1 MASTGSPFPPPTPS
15 DPSSSSSSST
25 TTALFR
31 ARVARSSDRVV
42 AGVAA
47 GWAERWGVEPT
58 VVRAAL
64 GLLSLV
70 GGLGLV
76 LYGLMAMAS
85 DPAPPVT
92 DPLPPAR
99 RRDPV
104 TATRRELSIISAT
117 AAVLVLAR
125 EIGLWPGDLTMI
137 SASLVALGVVVVWS
151 RGRRSSAEPGPGL
164 PPVARSVQVLAG
176 TFLLAAGVVSLASRT
191 GGLANV
197 GASASA
203 IAVVVGGLVIFLAPG
218 LGRLLRSLDDER
230 AMRIREDERAAVAA
244 HLHDSVLQSLV
255 LIQRSDDPRAM
266 AALARRQERELRAW
280 LYGTPPTDA
289 PRSLHAAL
297 AALTT
302 EIEADHDLRVEA
314 VVVGDQPLDEP
325 STALLA
331 ALREAIVNAARH
343 ASVERVDVFV
353 EADDAE
359 LTGFVRD
366 TGKGFDPQLVPAD
379 RRGIAE
385 SIVGRIRRIGG
396 TATVVSSSGAGTEV
410 EIRIPRPRT

>member
-1 MASTGSPFPPPTPS
+1 MASTGSPFRPGAAAPAPP
-15 DPSSSSSSST
+15 
-25 TTALFR
+25 
-31 ARVARSSDRVV
+31 RVTRSSDRVV

-64 GLLSLV
+64 GLLALV

-76 LYGLMAMAS
+76 LYGLMAAAS
-85 DPAPPVT
+85 DPAPPRGES
-92 DPLPPAR
+92 PPERPAL
-99 RRDPV
+99 DPV
-104 TATRRELSIISAT
+104 TALRRELAIIAAT
-117 AAVLVLAR
+117 AAVLILAR
-125 EIGLWPGDLTMI
+125 DIGLWPGDVTMV
-137 SASLVALGVVVVWS
+137 SASLVALGVVVVWT
-151 RGRRSSAEPGPGL
+151 RARRSSAEPMGGL
-164 PPVARSVQVLAG
+164 PPIARSVQIVAG
-176 TFLLAAGVVSLASRT
+176 TFLLGAGVVSLANRT
-191 GGLANV
+191 GGLSNV

-203 IAVVVGGLVIFLAPG
+203 IAVVIGGLGIFLAPG

-280 LYGTPPTDA
+280 LYGTPPTDE
-289 PRSLHAAL
+289 PRTLHEAV

-314 VVVGDQPLDEP
+314 VVVGDQPLDEA
-325 STALLA
+325 SKALLA

-343 ASVERVDVFV
+343 ASVDRVDVFV

-366 TGKGFDPQLVPAD
+366 TGTGFDPSHVPAD
-379 RRGIAE
+379 RRGIAD
-385 SIVGRIRRIGG
+385 SILGRIRRIGG
-396 TATVVSSSGAGTEV
+396 TATVESAIGAGTEV
-410 EIRIPRPRT
+410 EIRIPRRRS